1 MFLLIFSFSSYGR
14 DVVTCPLQTAT
25 ISEFEPTFDTF
36 PILSV
41 RSEEISQTWVVWGK
55 AVALSRYHVSPTTD
69 CLGKHLPSDEGRK
82 FTFDLDFEAFLG
94 TVGTKRDAV
103 DQSAKTGD
111 E

>member
-55 AVALSRYHVSPTTD
+55 AVALSRYQ
-69 CLGKHLPSDEGRK
+69 
-82 FTFDLDFEAFLG
+82 AF
-94 TVGTKRDAV
+94 VHF
-103 DQSAKTGD
+103 Q
-111 E
+111 